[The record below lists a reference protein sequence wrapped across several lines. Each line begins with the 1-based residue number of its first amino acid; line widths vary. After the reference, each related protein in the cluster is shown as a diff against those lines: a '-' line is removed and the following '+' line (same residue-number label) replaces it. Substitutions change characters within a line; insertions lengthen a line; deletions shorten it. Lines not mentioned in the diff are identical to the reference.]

1 MNGCRQSRV
10 IAPMF
15 AWKSMKQPYCMPRP
29 ANCPKCRL
37 RLPADLK
44 CTSCL
49 ISSVDVRLPNTVPAP
64 KPDVRPKKPPLKLIK
79 KIVLLKLLCPIAPIN
94 PYQFCCRQCF
104 KRRIAERILGAH
116 GAALLRTRRLYAPSA
131 HRCIT
136 LSVTYT
142 IGYGKK
148 IRRGDE
154 VGAQSAAPS
163 AIIR

>member
-44 CTSCL
+44 CTSCM

-116 GAALLRTRRLYAPSA
+116 GAALLRNPSVVCPFGSSQHYSLCNLHHRLRKENQTWRRSRRP
-131 HRCIT
+131 
-136 LSVTYT
+136 
-142 IGYGKK
+142 
-148 IRRGDE
+148 IR
-154 VGAQSAAPS
+154 SPS
-163 AIIR
+163 AIIK